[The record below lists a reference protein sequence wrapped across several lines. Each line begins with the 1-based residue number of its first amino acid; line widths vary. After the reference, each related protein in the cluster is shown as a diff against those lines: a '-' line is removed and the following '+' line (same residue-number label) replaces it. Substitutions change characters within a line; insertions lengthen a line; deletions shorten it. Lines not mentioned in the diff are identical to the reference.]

1 MLRAGSYREGTKHN
15 ERRQQYEP
23 SAFAM
28 PENGAT
34 DFRQVRRCK
43 RSLCAW
49 PVLQSS
55 RHPRPRSN
63 SAVMPLNAEDM
74 LISPITIVDP
84 DVGGRESS
92 WPNQLSARVTG

>member
-15 ERRQQYEP
+15 ERRQQYES

-28 PENGAT
+28 PENGAI

-55 RHPRPRSN
+55 RHPRLRSI
-63 SAVMPLNAEDM
+63 SVVMPLNAEGM
-74 LISPITIVDP
+74 LISPLIMNP
-84 DVGGRESS
+84 DVGGGESS
-92 WPNQLSARVTG
+92 WPNQLRARITG